1 MQDTLLFQIQ
11 ARNIS
16 TDEIISKLGLGDN
29 LQPTANGCIWHHEV
43 TAPPGRNNFVKLV
56 TEVLEKFSDQK
67 EFLLSLRESGS
78 DLTFLWFPVPRDGFY
93 TLGVTHK
100 LMKELVSYGI
110 ALNCPYFEHRSS
122 EVNVNPA

>member
-16 TDEIISKLGLGDN
+16 TDEIISRLGLDDN
-29 LQPTANGCIWHHEV
+29 LQPTANGCIWHYEV

-56 TEVLEKFSDQK
+56 TQVLEKFSGQK

-78 DLTFLWFPVPRDGFY
+78 DLTFLWFPVPNEGIY

-110 ALNCPYFEHRSS
+110 ALNCPYFEHRPIEKS
-122 EVNVNPA
+122 